1 MKDPRFNNSQ
11 LDDQKKATV
20 LTSVRE
26 ACLLLELDG
35 TVPAD
40 MTPTLSL
47 DMEENQPPKKRLK
60 GLAAV
65 LSKITGECHNSP
77 RVVMTPEQKVESE
90 IASYLDFPVA
100 SMEIDPLQ
108 WWKKEKGRFP
118 NLAQLAKKFLCIC
131 GTSVPSERIFS
142 KAGYINDNLISRLN
156 PKNVDK
162 LIFLSVNMH

>member
-47 DMEENQPPKKRLK
+47 DMKENQPPKKRLK
-60 GLAAV
+60 GLTAV

-90 IASYLDFPVA
+90 ITSYLDFPVA
-100 SMEIDPLQ
+100 SMEIDPQ
-108 WWKKEKGRFP
+108 
-118 NLAQLAKKFLCIC
+118 
-131 GTSVPSERIFS
+131 FS
-142 KAGYINDNLISRLN
+142 
-156 PKNVDK
+156 
-162 LIFLSVNMH
+162 